1 MTRTKL
7 QDLPT
12 KENTVT
18 EPKQVVVNP
27 LFAKPNTLASIFG
40 ISYSSVNRIL
50 KEWEKDSKG
59 VDDLYY
65 SLSSTMTVISIPRF
79 EEYMKKRHKMDVE
92 RSETNE
98 KLSNVYWY
106 DFIYNVSSSIS
117 CKRIY
122 CFHFIYFSVGIW
134 N

>member
-1 MTRTKL
+1 MARTKL

-12 KENTVT
+12 KENVIT

-79 EEYMKKRHKMDVE
+79 EEYMKKHHKKWM
-92 RSETNE
+92 
-98 KLSNVYWY
+98 
-106 DFIYNVSSSIS
+106 
-117 CKRIY
+117 
-122 CFHFIYFSVGIW
+122 
-134 N
+134 

>member
-1 MTRTKL
+1 MKVQKL
-7 QDLPT
+7 HVEPT
-12 KENTVT
+12 KENTIT

-65 SLSSTMTVISIPRF
+65 SLSSTMIVISIPRF
-79 EEYMKKRHKMDVE
+79 EEYMKA
-92 RSETNE
+92 
-98 KLSNVYWY
+98 
-106 DFIYNVSSSIS
+106 
-117 CKRIY
+117 
-122 CFHFIYFSVGIW
+122 
-134 N
+134 